1 MFSYYSAAISLQP
14 CDCTVTVAMP
24 VPVTVGDVGDVGE
37 VCEVYANVKSRG
49 G

>member
-14 CDCTVTVAMP
+14 CDCTVTVAM
-24 VPVTVGDVGDVGE
+24 PVTVGDVGDVGE